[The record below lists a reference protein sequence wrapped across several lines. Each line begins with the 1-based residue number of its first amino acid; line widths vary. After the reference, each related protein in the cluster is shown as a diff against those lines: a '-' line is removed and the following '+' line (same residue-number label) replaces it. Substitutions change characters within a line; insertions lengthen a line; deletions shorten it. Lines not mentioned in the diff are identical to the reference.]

1 MTNAFHA
8 FEQAG
13 WNRAAQ
19 PYADA
24 FATLTPQ
31 TAGPLL
37 EAAGVVAGTRLLD
50 VASGPGFI
58 AAAALARGAVATA
71 LDFSP
76 AMIAEAARR
85 HPGLVVQEGDASAL
99 PFPDASFDAVVM
111 NFGMLHLARPDE
123 AIAEARRVLRPGGR
137 YAFTVWAAPTEA
149 VAFGIVLRAIERLG
163 NKDVPLPEG
172 PPFFRFSSPDESR
185 QTLEAAGFTDVGV
198 RTVPLIWRVAKA
210 DDVFEALAK
219 GGVRTAAVLHAQTP
233 AALDAVREAVRADI
247 EAYAHGNGIEVPMPA
262 ILSVATKP

>member
-58 AAAALARGAVATA
+58 AAAALARGAAATA

-111 NFGMLHLARPDE
+111 NFGMLHLARQTPRIYSMQPDSTG
-123 AIAEARRVLRPGGR
+123 AVLRDGKDAGSLFGRRCIHSHAARRVRKRWTKGAYSGCASSRITRGRLRLNQCQMNR
-137 YAFTVWAAPTEA
+137 
-149 VAFGIVLRAIERLG
+149 
-163 NKDVPLPEG
+163 
-172 PPFFRFSSPDESR
+172 
-185 QTLEAAGFTDVGV
+185 
-198 RTVPLIWRVAKA
+198 
-210 DDVFEALAK
+210 
-219 GGVRTAAVLHAQTP
+219 
-233 AALDAVREAVRADI
+233 
-247 EAYAHGNGIEVPMPA
+247 
-262 ILSVATKP
+262 